1 MVPKEAMM
9 RRTATMRSGPMLA
22 GPMLAVT
29 FLLAGPALAR
39 AEAFRLLAWNVESN
53 RPGQPP
59 VSDARVIA
67 DQLSDLVRAPATRA
81 EIVALSEVEP
91 KTVWTYRQA
100 VADGLGGD
108 VDFVTSASG
117 GYADADSLM
126 LVVDARRFRIDEVI
140 ELHRYAGIR
149 ANFPVNDES
158 SSEHGSVRGR
168 SPLIARLHDLVDGRD
183 VWVIVNHLARG
194 ENDLRTDQA
203 RALRRWAADRRE
215 PVIAAGD
222 FNFDYEFQT
231 AKGNPAFD
239 AMLEGGTWTWVKPD
253 PLVDSNWSEDRKRL
267 GPGVDS
273 YPGSILD
280 FVFVANAAK
289 EWHGESDVIVR
300 SGDFP
305 DDNRTSDHRPIVAT
319 FRPAP

>member
-1 MVPKEAMM
+1 M
-9 RRTATMRSGPMLA
+9 RHVTSMAVA
-22 GPMLAVT
+22 LAVA
-29 FLLAGPALAR
+29 LVACLPAAR
-39 AEAFRLLAWNVESN
+39 GDEFRLLAWNVESN
-53 RPGQPP
+53 RPGQHQ

-67 DQLSDLVRAPATRA
+67 GQLADLLRAPATRA

-91 KTVWTYRQA
+91 KTVWTYRAA
-100 VADGLGGD
+100 VAEGLGGD

-126 LVVDARRFRIDEVI
+126 LVVDARRFRIDEVL

-149 ANFPVNDES
+149 ANFAVDEES

-168 SPLIARLHDLVDGRD
+168 SPLVARLHDLADGRD
-183 VWVIVNHLARG
+183 FWVIVNHLARG

-203 RALRRWAADRRE
+203 RVLRRWAADRTE

-222 FNFDYEFQT
+222 FNFDYQFAT
-231 AKGNPAFD
+231 GTGNAAFD
-239 AMLEGGTWTWVKPD
+239 AMVEGDTWSWVKPD

-273 YPGSILD
+273 YPDSILD
-280 FVFVANAAK
+280 FVFVANGAK
-289 EWHGESDVIVR
+289 RWHGESDVIVR
-300 SGDFP
+300 AGDFP
-305 DDNRTSDHRPIVAT
+305 DDDRTSDHRPLIAT
-319 FRPAP
+319 FRPAS

>member
-1 MVPKEAMM
+1 MM
-9 RRTATMRSGPMLA
+9 RHATMMA
-22 GPMLAVT
+22 MA
-29 FLLAGPALAR
+29 LLAGTVAAR
-39 AEAFRLLAWNVESN
+39 AEEFRVLAWNVESN

-59 VSDARVIA
+59 VSDATVIGGQLA
-67 DQLSDLVRAPATRA
+67 DLLRAPATRA
-81 EIVALSEVEP
+81 QVIALSEVEP
-91 KTVWTYRQA
+91 KTVWTYRAA
-100 VADGLGGD
+100 VAEALGGE

-126 LVVDARRFRIDEVI
+126 LVVDTRRFRIDEVI
-140 ELHRYAGIR
+140 ELHRYAGIKT
-149 ANFPVNDES
+149 NFAVDDES
-158 SSEHGSVRGR
+158 SSEHGNPRGR
-168 SPLIARLHDLVDGRD
+168 SPLIARLHDLAGGGDF
-183 VWVIVNHLARG
+183 WVIVNHLARG

-203 RALRRWAADRRE
+203 RALRLWAADRRE

-222 FNFDYEFQT
+222 FNFDYEFSS

-239 AMLEGGTWTWVKPD
+239 AMLEEGTWTWLKPD

-280 FVFVANAAK
+280 FVFVANGAK
-289 EWHGESDVIVR
+289 QWQGESDVIVR
-300 SGDFP
+300 AGDFP
-305 DDNRTSDHRPIVAT
+305 DDDRTSDHRPIIAT

>member
-1 MVPKEAMM
+1 M
-9 RRTATMRSGPMLA
+9 RWA
-22 GPMLAVT
+22 LAVVAVAAG
-29 FLLAGPALAR
+29 LASAR
-39 AEAFRLLAWNVESN
+39 GEEFRVLAWNVESN
-53 RPGQPP
+53 RPGQPD
-59 VSDARVIA
+59 VSDAEVIA
-67 DQLSDLVRAPATRA
+67 GQLTELLASPGTRA

-91 KTVWTYRQA
+91 KTVWTYRA
-100 VADGLGGD
+100 AIAAGLGGE

-149 ANFPVNDES
+149 ANFPVEDES

-168 SPLIARLHDLVDGRD
+168 SPLVARLHDLAGGGEF
-183 VWVIVNHLARG
+183 WVIVNHLARG

-222 FNFDYEFQT
+222 FNFDYEFATGQ
-231 AKGNPAFD
+231 GNPAFD

-253 PLVDSNWSEDRKRL
+253 PLVDSNWSEDRKRF
-267 GPGVDS
+267 GAGVDS
-273 YPGSILD
+273 HPGSILD
-280 FVFVANAAK
+280 FVFVANGAK
-289 EWHGESDVIVR
+289 EWQGESDVIVR
-300 SGDFP
+300 PGDFP
-305 DDNRTSDHRPIVAT
+305 DDDRTSDHRPLITT
-319 FRPAP
+319 FRPTP

>member
-1 MVPKEAMM
+1 MRHATIMAM
-9 RRTATMRSGPMLA
+9 A
-22 GPMLAVT
+22 
-29 FLLAGPALAR
+29 LLAGTVAAR
-39 AEAFRLLAWNVESN
+39 AEEFRVLAWNVESN
-53 RPGQPP
+53 RPGQPQ
-59 VSDARVIA
+59 VSDAAVVGGQLA
-67 DQLSDLVRAPATRA
+67 DLLRAPATRA
-81 EIVALSEVEP
+81 QVIALSEVEP
-91 KTVWTYRQA
+91 KTVWTYRAA
-100 VADGLGGD
+100 VAEGLGGE

-140 ELHRYAGIR
+140 ELHRYAGIKT
-149 ANFPVNDES
+149 NFAVDDES
-158 SSEHGSVRGR
+158 SSEHGNPRGR
-168 SPLIARLHDLVDGRD
+168 SPLIARLHDLAGGGDF
-183 VWVIVNHLARG
+183 WVIVNHLARG

-222 FNFDYEFQT
+222 FNFDYEFSS

-239 AMLEGGTWTWVKPD
+239 AMLEEGTWTWLKPD

-280 FVFVANAAK
+280 FVFVANGAK
-289 EWHGESDVIVR
+289 QWQGESDVIVR
-300 SGDFP
+300 PGDFP
-305 DDNRTSDHRPIVAT
+305 DDDRTSDHRPIIAT
-319 FRPAP
+319 FRPTP

>member
-1 MVPKEAMM
+1 MS
-9 RRTATMRSGPMLA
+9 RATMMA
-22 GPMLAVT
+22 MV
-29 FLLAGPALAR
+29 LLAGVASVR
-39 AEAFRLLAWNVESN
+39 AEEFRVLAWNVESN
-53 RPGQPP
+53 RPGQSQ
-59 VSDARVIA
+59 VSDAHVIGG
-67 DQLSDLVRAPATRA
+67 QLTELLRSPATRA
-81 EIVALSEVEP
+81 QVIALSEVEP
-91 KTVWTYRQA
+91 KTVWTYRAA
-100 VADGLGGD
+100 VAEGLGGE

-126 LVVDARRFRIDEVI
+126 LVVDATRFRIDEVI

-149 ANFPVNDES
+149 ANFTVEDEN

-168 SPLIARLHDLVDGRD
+168 SPLIARLHDLSRGEKF
-183 VWVIVNHLARG
+183 WVIVNHLARG

-203 RALRRWAADRRE
+203 RALRRWAADRSE

-222 FNFDYEFQT
+222 FNFDFEFSS

-239 AMLEGGTWTWVKPD
+239 AMMEEGTWTWLKPD

-280 FVFVANAAK
+280 FVFVANGAK
-289 EWHGESDVIVR
+289 QWKGESDVIVR
-300 SGDFP
+300 AGDFP
-305 DDNRTSDHRPIVAT
+305 DDDQTSDHRPIIAT
-319 FRPAP
+319 FQPTP